1 MSKPVDALFE
11 RATLAIA
18 ARLVPQGWRG
28 HDKAPDNLRDLKAL
42 WENCQRI
49 GGPVIVSDLH
59 CERTVFSGPAAN
71 MTFRAWH
78 DYRHLTSNA
87 EFDDAGERAVHLAMQ
102 LDLAEWRGGSR
113 FGGDAI
119 STHASCRM
127 FTLLEC
133 ENIGQLDH
141 WRAFG
146 SPPADQRTFALGY
159 LAAKG
164 FIQEKE

>member
-1 MSKPVDALFE
+1 MKPVDVLFE

-49 GGPVIVSDLH
+49 GGPVIVSDQH
-59 CERTVFSGPAAN
+59 CDRTVFSGPAAN
-71 MTFRAWH
+71 MAFRAWH
-78 DYRHLTSNA
+78 DYRHLTEGA
-87 EFDDAGERAVHLAMQ
+87 EFDDAGERTVHKAMSTDLYRWRMGQ
-102 LDLAEWRGGSR
+102 GIARMRRAFALLD
-113 FGGDAI
+113 
-119 STHASCRM
+119 
-127 FTLLEC
+127 C
-133 ENIGQLDH
+133 ENIGQLDY

-146 SPPADQRTFALGY
+146 SPPEDQRTFALGY

>member
-28 HDKAPDNLRDLKAL
+28 HDKAPDNLGDLQSMWA
-42 WENCQRI
+42 NCARI

-59 CERTVFSGPAAN
+59 CGRTVFSSPAVN
-71 MTFRAWH
+71 MAFRAWH
-78 DYRHLTSNA
+78 DYRHITCSA
-87 EFDDAGERAVHLAMQ
+87 PFDEWGERDVHAAMVADF
-102 LDLAEWRGGSR
+102 LSLNLLTGYREMRAFR
-113 FGGDAI
+113 
-119 STHASCRM
+119 
-127 FTLLEC
+127 LLEC
-133 ENIGQLDH
+133 ENIGQLDY

-146 SPPADQRTFALGY
+146 DPPADQRAFALGY

-164 FIQEKE
+164 YIQEKE

>member
-1 MSKPVDALFE
+1 MKPVDVLFE

-42 WENCQRI
+42 WENCARI
-49 GGPVIVSDLH
+49 GGPVIVSDQH
-59 CERTVFSGPAAN
+59 CDRTVFSGPAAN
-71 MTFRAWH
+71 MAFRAWH
-78 DYRHLTSNA
+78 DYRHITEGA
-87 EFDDAGERAVHLAMQ
+87 EFDDAGERAVQDAMAADLRLYVRWLDVSSHQRGRASHL
-102 LDLAEWRGGSR
+102 LR
-113 FGGDAI
+113 
-119 STHASCRM
+119 
-127 FTLLEC
+127 C
-133 ENIGQLDH
+133 ENIGQLDY

-146 SPPADQRTFALGY
+146 RPPDDQRTFALGY